1 MFFISCVLLPTKW
14 IPRKKSDICQ
24 SPGGWTLCVCRGYFL
39 VHYKGFWRAVIV
51 CDSVFMLG
59 DTTVACLSSHKW
71 TEDKSIQGGNS
82 FFPFIPS
89 TSTLS
94 FNRFSSFTAPSLCF
108 ISCFFFFFTSIW
120 SSFLFRLFFFCLLSF
135 CCLVPH
141 SFPLTSSYPSSPVT
155 FSWFK
160 QCQASLV
167 RANREVSLRLS
178 LCAMARCHTRA
189 GVEAL
194 PVGIKWALHPSKKK
208 RVIWFGGYE
217 LVTCWSENLTCLSH
231 VCIQGLLPS

>member
-1 MFFISCVLLPTKW
+1 MSCIRNVAIKEPLVDVVDPKQMVTNACLLKVSLFLCVFHEILFYTSKKKTTTNMFFISCVLLPTKW

-51 CDSVFMLG
+51 CDSVFMLE

-108 ISCFFFFFTSIW
+108 ISCFFFVFLQVSDLH
-120 SSFLFRLFFFCLLSF
+120 SSFVYFFFVSYHFAVSFLTPSLSLLLTLHLLSHS
-135 CCLVPH
+135 LDLNNVRPH
-141 SFPLTSSYPSSPVT
+141 
-155 FSWFK
+155 
-160 QCQASLV
+160 
-167 RANREVSLRLS
+167 
-178 LCAMARCHTRA
+178 
-189 GVEAL
+189 
-194 PVGIKWALHPSKKK
+194 
-208 RVIWFGGYE
+208 
-217 LVTCWSENLTCLSH
+217 
-231 VCIQGLLPS
+231 

>member
-1 MFFISCVLLPTKW
+1 MSCIRNVAIKEPLVDVVDPKQMVTNACLLKVSLFLCVFHEILFYTSKKTNTNMFFISCVLLPTKW

-51 CDSVFMLG
+51 CDSVFMLE

-89 TSTLS
+89 ISTLS

-108 ISCFFFFFTSIW
+108 ISCFFFTSIW
-120 SSFLFRLFFFCLLSF
+120 SSFLFRLFFFFVSYHFAVSFLTPSLSLLLTLHLLSHS
-135 CCLVPH
+135 LDLNNVRPH
-141 SFPLTSSYPSSPVT
+141 
-155 FSWFK
+155 
-160 QCQASLV
+160 
-167 RANREVSLRLS
+167 
-178 LCAMARCHTRA
+178 
-189 GVEAL
+189 
-194 PVGIKWALHPSKKK
+194 
-208 RVIWFGGYE
+208 
-217 LVTCWSENLTCLSH
+217 
-231 VCIQGLLPS
+231 